1 MMFRL
6 CSPEKTRTV
15 LPEQYVF
22 SNGPAG
28 DGQSAP
34 QVSQPAG
41 ISSPSREQL
50 VLYVPEMEE
59 IRISPVVARKG
70 YLNILEQKTNGWKK
84 RWVAV
89 RRPYVFIFREEKDPV
104 ERALINL
111 ATAQVEYSEDQQE
124 MVKVPNTFSVV
135 TKHRGFLL
143 QTLGDKEVHEWLYA
157 INPLLAGQIRSKLA
171 RRRPI
176 IPPSLLAPQ
185 PVLQV
190 AK

>member
-1 MMFRL
+1 MVISHVLSLCLFIQAQAYCLMSDLRYFTVFRL

-28 DGQSAP
+28 DGQSTP
-34 QVSQPAG
+34 QVPQPAG

-84 RWVAV
+84 RWVVGTMA
-89 RRPYVFIFREEKDPV
+89 D
-104 ERALINL
+104 
-111 ATAQVEYSEDQQE
+111 
-124 MVKVPNTFSVV
+124 
-135 TKHRGFLL
+135 
-143 QTLGDKEVHEWLYA
+143 
-157 INPLLAGQIRSKLA
+157 
-171 RRRPI
+171 I
-176 IPPSLLAPQ
+176 I
-185 PVLQV
+185 
-190 AK
+190 

>member
-1 MMFRL
+1 MCDLHYCAVMFRL

-15 LPEQYVF
+15 LPEQYAF

-34 QVSQPAG
+34 QVSQPTG

-84 RWVAV
+84 RWVV
-89 RRPYVFIFREEKDPV
+89 RTAAY
-104 ERALINL
+104 LIL
-111 ATAQVEYSEDQQE
+111 
-124 MVKVPNTFSVV
+124 
-135 TKHRGFLL
+135 
-143 QTLGDKEVHEWLYA
+143 
-157 INPLLAGQIRSKLA
+157 
-171 RRRPI
+171 
-176 IPPSLLAPQ
+176 
-185 PVLQV
+185 
-190 AK
+190 

>member
-1 MMFRL
+1 MCNFHYFVVMFRL

-84 RWVAV
+84 RWVVRAAV
-89 RRPYVFIFREEKDPV
+89 
-104 ERALINL
+104 ALKPSMPSI
-111 ATAQVEYSEDQQE
+111 
-124 MVKVPNTFSVV
+124 
-135 TKHRGFLL
+135 
-143 QTLGDKEVHEWLYA
+143 WLRH
-157 INPLLAGQIRSKLA
+157 L
-171 RRRPI
+171 
-176 IPPSLLAPQ
+176 PSLQSDNLHCM
-185 PVLQV
+185 
-190 AK
+190 